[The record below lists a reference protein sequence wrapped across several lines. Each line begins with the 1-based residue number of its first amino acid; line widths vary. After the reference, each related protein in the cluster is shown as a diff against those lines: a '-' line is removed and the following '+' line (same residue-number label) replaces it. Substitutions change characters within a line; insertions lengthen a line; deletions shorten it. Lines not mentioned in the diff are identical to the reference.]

1 MVMLALSYQIQGGLN
16 MTTVKLKIAELR
28 KNKGIGQQDLA
39 EVLGVS
45 FQSVS
50 KWETGTTMP
59 DITLLPS
66 IAEYFNVSVDELLGL
81 KPLRQQAYIPRNT
94 DNRDNWNE
102 KSDYL
107 HQIRKY
113 FWNDDYLKFLI
124 KNVWHVESPIDVIDF
139 RCGDG
144 YLGMKLLKLLPK
156 GSTYTGV
163 DNEFFTNKAK
173 LNFDNTEFDVKFI
186 VSDIYSLDTDKKYDM
201 SIHHAGLRHMNKPM
215 QALKK
220 MVASVKKDGLV
231 VCVEVNREFENDGL
245 YIEDINYDYLCTA
258 FDFHKLWKKELECE
272 GRDYAIGMR
281 LPFYMQQLGLHDI
294 DIRMDDKVMYVN
306 PDMQDYEEKVQDFI
320 EINRWDKSFSISG
333 RENLIET
340 FMNRGIDR
348 VEAEAYIKMQSKIA
362 EFFRNT
368 ENRKSFLK
376 VQGLLITYGRK

>member
-1 MVMLALSYQIQGGLN
+1 

-59 DITLLPS
+59 DITLLPN

-81 KPLRQQAYIPRNT
+81 KPLREQVYIPRNS
-94 DNRDNWNE
+94 DNRDNWNG
-102 KSDYL
+102 KTDKLYKN
-107 HQIRKY
+107 RKY
-113 FWNDDYLKFLI
+113 FWNDDYLFFLLN
-124 KNVWHVESPIDVIDF
+124 NVWQVKSPIDVIEF
-139 RCGDG
+139 RCGEG
-144 YLGMKLLKLLPK
+144 YLGIKLLELLPK

-163 DNEFFTNKAK
+163 DNEYFTNKAK
-173 LNFDNTEFDVKFI
+173 LAFDNTEFDATFI
-186 VSDIYSLDTDKKYDM
+186 LSDLYSLETDKKYDM
-201 SIHHAGLRHMNKPM
+201 AICQAGLRHMNKPM
-215 QALKK
+215 EVLKK
-220 MVASVKKDGLV
+220 MVTSVKQGGLV
-231 VCVEVNREFENDGL
+231 ACVDVNREFENDGL
-245 YIEDINYDYLCTA
+245 YIDDINYDYLCTA
-258 FDFHKLWKKELECE
+258 FDFHKLWKKELEYE

-281 LPFYMQQLGLHDI
+281 LPFYMQQLGLRDI

-306 PDMQDYEEKVQDFI
+306 PDMEDYEEKVKDFI
-320 EINRWDKSFSISG
+320 EINGWDKSLSFSE
-333 RENLIET
+333 RENLIER
-340 FMNRGIDR
+340 FMSRGIDR
-348 VEAEAYIKMQSKIA
+348 VDAEAYIGLQAKIA

>member
-1 MVMLALSYQIQGGLN
+1 

-28 KNKGIGQQDLA
+28 KQKGIGQQELA

-50 KWETGTTMP
+50 KWETGATMP
-59 DITLLPS
+59 DITLLPG

-81 KPLRQQAYIPRNT
+81 KPLRQQAYMPRNT

-102 KSDYL
+102 KSGYL
-107 HQIRKY
+107 HQARKY
-113 FWNDDYLKFLI
+113 FWNDDYLEFLV
-124 KNVWHVESPIDVIDF
+124 KNVWHIEAPIDVIDF

-144 YLGMKLLKLLPK
+144 YLGMKLLKLLPE

-163 DNEFFTNKAK
+163 DNGYFVNKAK
-173 LNFDNTEFDVKFI
+173 LNFDNTGIDAKFI
-186 VSDIYSLDTDKKYDM
+186 VSDIYSLETAEKYDM
-201 SIHHAGLRHMNKPM
+201 AICQAGLRHMSRP
-215 QALKK
+215 AAVLEK
-220 MVASVKKDGLV
+220 MAASVKKNGLV

-245 YIEDINYDYLCTA
+245 YIDGLDYDQLCTG

-294 DIRMDDKVMYVN
+294 DVRMNDKVMYAN
-306 PDMQDYEEKVQDFI
+306 PCMPDYGEKAKDFI
-320 EINRWDKSFSISG
+320 EIHGWDKAFGISG
-333 RENLIET
+333 RENIIET

-348 VEAEAYIKMQSKIA
+348 AEAEAYIAMQSRIA
-362 EFFRNT
+362 EFFRNN
-368 ENRKSFLK
+368 EKREEFLK
-376 VQGLLITYGRK
+376 VPGLLITYGRK